1 MDNLEKFGKALF
13 ILKTG
18 TQYSVSNKVETE
30 EDFNNN
36 IKWVTGVTEDNT
48 AIITSVC
55 PHSEITWDLV
65 KTEMD
70 KLQAE
75 YDAQDYARKRK
86 VEYPDIYDYID
97 GVVKSDQAQIDK
109 YIADCQAVKDKYSKG
124 A

>member
-1 MDNLEKFGKALF
+1 MNNHNKFYKALF
-13 ILKTG
+13 ILKPNVEVT
-18 TQYSVSNKVETE
+18 VSGEINTE
-30 EDFNNN
+30 EDFNKVQWN
-36 IKWVTGVTEDNT
+36 TGEDNGQT
-48 AIITSVC
+48 ITTTTN

-65 KTEMD
+65 STEMD
-70 KLQAE
+70 KLQIE
-75 YDAQDYARKRK
+75 YDAQEYARERK